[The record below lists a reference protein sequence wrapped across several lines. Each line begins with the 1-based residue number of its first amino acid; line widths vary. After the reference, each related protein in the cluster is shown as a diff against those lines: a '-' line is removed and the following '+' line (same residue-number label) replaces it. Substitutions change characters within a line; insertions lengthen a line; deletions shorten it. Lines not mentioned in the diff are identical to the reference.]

1 MVTDPVPG
9 DQHVPVL
16 QLLVVAADDGERRRL
31 VDVVEVVCRGEGL
44 QEGQG
49 AVHQA
54 AVHHGEVVGHGG
66 QRVGVL
72 EDVRQLLLGVHVGD
86 GPVPAAVSLLRGHD
100 GEIRGFV
107 RVFLGLRDGLDLELD
122 RLRSDSHDTTVLV
135 LLDICSI

>member
-1 MVTDPVPG
+1 MVTDAVPG

-16 QLLVVAADDGERRRL
+16 QLLVVTADDGERRRRL
-31 VDVVEVVCRGEGL
+31 VDVVEVVCRGEWL

-54 AVHHGEVVGHGG
+54 AVHHGEVVGHCG

-86 GPVPAAVSLLRGHD
+86 GPVPAAVCLLRGHD
-100 GEIRGFV
+100 GEIRG
-107 RVFLGLRDGLDLELD
+107 VFLWLRDGLDLELD

-135 LLDICSI
+135 LLNICSI